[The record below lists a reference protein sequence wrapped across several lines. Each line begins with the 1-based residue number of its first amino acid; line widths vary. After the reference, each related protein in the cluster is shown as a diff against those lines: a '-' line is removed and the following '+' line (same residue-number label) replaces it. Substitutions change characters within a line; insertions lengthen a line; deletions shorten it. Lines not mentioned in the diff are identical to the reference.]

1 MQFDTLVF
9 DLDGTLSD
17 PKLGVVRCMN
27 FALTSFDYSP
37 LPDQEIAQYIGP
49 PLEEIIQRLT
59 GSNDENHIDTVVAKY
74 RERYFELGFTENKL
88 YPEIP
93 EMLSSLAERN
103 IRMGVCTS
111 KHLHVAEKIVESF
124 GLSQYFDFISG
135 PTSKMIK
142 AKQLEGLLAAN
153 TISKNA
159 IMIGDRAVDL
169 IAANAN
175 GLAKAGVL
183 WGYGDEEELRPEK
196 PNFLFR
202 NPAELAAAFIE
213 A

>member
-1 MQFDTLVF
+1 MHFDTLIF

-17 PKLGVVRCMN
+17 PKLGVVRSMN

-37 LPDQEIAQYIGP
+37 LPEQKIAQYIGP
-49 PLEEIIQRLT
+49 PLEEIVQRLT
-59 GSNDENHIDTVVAKY
+59 GSNDENHIDALVAKY
-74 RERYFELGFTENKL
+74 RERYFEFGYTENEL

-93 EMLSSLAERN
+93 EMLAKLAERN

-124 GLSQYFDFISG
+124 GLSQYFDFING
-135 PTSKMIK
+135 PTCKMIK
-142 AKQLEGLLAAN
+142 AQQLENLLAAT

-183 WGYGDEEELRPEK
+183 WGYGDEDELLPEK
-196 PNFLFR
+196 PDFMFAE
-202 NPAELAAAFIE
+202 PAQLAAAFIE